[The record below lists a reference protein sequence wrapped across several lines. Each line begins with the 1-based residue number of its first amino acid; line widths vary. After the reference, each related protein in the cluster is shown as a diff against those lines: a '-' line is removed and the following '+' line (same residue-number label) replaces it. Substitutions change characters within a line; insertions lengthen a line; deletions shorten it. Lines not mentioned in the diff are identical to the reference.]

1 MRRGLWLFLTFAAE
15 LSGTP
20 GIAAGFALA
29 YDANRNK
36 AAPVIGGNPSSVESS
51 DAGGAAGSGDIVPKS
66 ISPKRNISVTENV
79 SAT

>member
-1 MRRGLWLFLTFAAE
+1 MRRGLWLFLTLAAG
-15 LSGTP
+15 LWDTP

-29 YDANRNK
+29 YDANRSK

-51 DAGGAAGSGDIVPKS
+51 DAGGAAGLGDIVPKN
-66 ISPKRNISVTENV
+66 ISPKKNISVKENI